1 MATTVFVNVHE
12 AETHLARL
20 LEQMAAGE
28 RVIICEAGTPV
39 AELVPHRSQPV
50 VIGGL
55 KGEVRYG
62 RCRLGKTRT
71 PRSPTCSTVP
81 MLLVLQ
87 G

>member
-1 MATTVFVNVHE
+1 VATTVFVNVHE

-20 LEQMAAGE
+20 LEPMAAGE

-55 KGEVRYG
+55 KGEVRYTDADWENADTEIADMFY
-62 RCRLGKTRT
+62 R
-71 PRSPTCSTVP
+71 PDAS
-81 MLLVLQ
+81 
-87 G
+87 